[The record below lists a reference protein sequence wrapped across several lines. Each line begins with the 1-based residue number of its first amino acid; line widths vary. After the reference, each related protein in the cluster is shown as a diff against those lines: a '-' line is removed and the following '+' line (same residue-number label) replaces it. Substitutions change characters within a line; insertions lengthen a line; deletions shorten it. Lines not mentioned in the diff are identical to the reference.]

1 MRWIV
6 VVLGSLAV
14 LGLLAYIRLAP
25 SDPLR
30 WHLDPLAA
38 PVPQGNGW
46 LLRDS
51 DGNAASPVFSALPE
65 AVLDALDSVAIAT
78 PRTTRLAGSAAG
90 GNIPWITRTRLMGFP
105 DYTTAAAIAGPGG
118 TRLVVL
124 ARQRFGLGDYGVNRA
139 RVEDWMGKLAVAGV

>member
-38 PVPQGNGW
+38 PVPQENGW

-51 DGNAASPVFSALPE
+51 DGNAASPVFSALLCPK
-65 AVLDALDSVAIAT
+65 LCSMH
-78 PRTTRLAGSAAG
+78 S
-90 GNIPWITRTRLMGFP
+90 IPLRSR
-105 DYTTAAAIAGPGG
+105 
-118 TRLVVL
+118 R
-124 ARQRFGLGDYGVNRA
+124 RA
-139 RVEDWMGKLAVAGV
+139 RRAWLAALRRGGLPGSPERG